1 MPRPKAENN
10 KAWHPSYWAN
20 SLSLSANQ
28 EKKLLRALAES
39 VGLNIRET
47 KDEQTATSML
57 RSVLALIGSYKGVEG
72 MYNQPREES
81 RRVELRKLETSLNK
95 CLTNLDDLSEAAK
108 RDVLTGQLDLIIEQ
122 NPMPGL
128 DVLVK
133 NYQLDDCLEALPA
146 QLENVLVVVRKA
158 IDDLTKT
165 SSGRSGKPRK
175 DLQIIIRQLLNIFQT
190 CAAAGY
196 EESKDDQLKFLQT
209 ALKAAGI
216 RPPRDLAHYLPRH

>member
-1 MPRPKAENN
+1 MPRPKSEDT

-20 SLSLSANQ
+20 SLSLSAAQ
-28 EKKLLRALAES
+28 KEKLLHALAKS
-39 VGLNIRET
+39 AGLNIRET
-47 KDEQTATSML
+47 KDEQTATTML
-57 RSVLALIGSYKGVEG
+57 KSVLALIGSYKGVEG
-72 MYNQPREES
+72 MYNQPSEES
-81 RRVELRKLETSLNK
+81 RRGELRKLETSLNK

-108 RDVLTGQLDLIIEQ
+108 RDVFSGQLNLFIEQ
-122 NPMPGL
+122 NPIPGL
-128 DVLVK
+128 DVLVRK
-133 NYQLDDCLEALPA
+133 YHLDDCLEALPA
-146 QLENVLVVVRKA
+146 QLQDVLVVVRKA

-190 CAAAGY
+190 CAVAGY